1 MAERKYLDFVE
12 LDEKAYP
19 TVKKQKHY
27 ERAQALWKRVKGNS
41 RLYKSQVLELKTKA
55 AKARTSIMAH
65 QQKKKEGESSNTLQS
80 DGNKPTYS
88 KEADEVITV
97 NGKKNS
103 I

>member
-1 MAERKYLDFVE
+1 
-12 LDEKAYP
+12 
-19 TVKKQKHY
+19 
-27 ERAQALWKRVKGNS
+27 
-41 RLYKSQVLELKTKA
+41 
-55 AKARTSIMAH
+55 MAH

>member
-1 MAERKYLDFVE
+1 M
-12 LDEKAYP
+12 
-19 TVKKQKHY
+19 
-27 ERAQALWKRVKGNS
+27 
-41 RLYKSQVLELKTKA
+41 ELKTKA